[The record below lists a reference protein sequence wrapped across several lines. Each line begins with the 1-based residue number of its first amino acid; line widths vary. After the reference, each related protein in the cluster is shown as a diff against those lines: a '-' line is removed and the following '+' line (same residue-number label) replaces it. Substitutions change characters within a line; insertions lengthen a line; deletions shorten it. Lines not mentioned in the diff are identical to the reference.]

1 MARSIHT
8 TTRGL
13 IDERRFACSDEVPD
27 VTSITVLEWQD
38 LQKRIYKLNAMLER
52 EAQRLGALK
61 YAKVL
66 LTSAGPM
73 RQTQKLRGP
82 LSEQ

>member
-8 TTRGL
+8 TTRAL
-13 IDERRFACSDEVPD
+13 IEERRFACFDEVPD
-27 VTSITVLEWQD
+27 RVSITVLERQD
-38 LQKRIYKLNAMLER
+38 LQKRIYKSNAMRNR

-61 YAKVL
+61 YAKEL
-66 LTSAGPM
+66 LTGAGLM